1 MGTEH
6 ATKGSPVAA
15 GKADNSA
22 ASTGRP
28 EYPRPGRGR
37 AARWF
42 GRCFY
47 ACGSTGLP
55 PQIACLGGQYTL
67 EKVLKH
73 DFHAA
78 TGLYRRQESKAVGRA
93 VPTKSRGLNEPQ
105 MVGTAQASQ
114 TQNTAFGVPHPPNLK
129 PPARLV
135 CKINRRMHFCFLPL
149 GLIGRLMTRNE
160 ISKLRRCEG
169 IPEVPRVLARLDAHT
184 YVYEYIEG
192 LTLDDRPPLPADF
205 FDRLADALRRIHARN
220 LVHFDLH
227 KRGNILIDTEG
238 RPHII
243 DFQIALHIGDRFL
256 VSRRLSSRLRRWLQS
271 YDIYHVYKYK
281 RRFQPQLLTEAEEKL
296 SYNHSWPLELQRALT
311 WPYKKM
317 RRAALRYL
325 YAKGILTDTADAGT
339 CMETNPARWTKTNS
353 AVSRNE

>member
-6 ATKGSPVAA
+6 TTSGSTAPA
-15 GKADNSA
+15 GKDDNPA
-22 ASTGRP
+22 ASTGRAELP
-28 EYPRPGRGR
+28 CAGKSR

-47 ACGSTGLP
+47 ACGDTGLP
-55 PQIACLGGQYTL
+55 PEIACLGGQYAL

-78 TGLYRRQESKAVGRA
+78 TGLYRRQERA
-93 VPTKSRGLNEPQ
+93 GWGLLHQSGFGGASPTLP
-105 MVGTAQASQ
+105 
-114 TQNTAFGVPHPPNLK
+114 L
-129 PPARLV
+129 RLV

-149 GLIGRLMTRNE
+149 GLLGQLMTHSE

-205 FDRLADALRRIHARN
+205 FDRLADALRRVHARN

-243 DFQIALHIGDRFL
+243 DFQIARHIGDRFL
-256 VSRRLSSRLRRWLQS
+256 LSRWLSSRLRRWLQS
-271 YDIYHVYKYK
+271 YDIYHIYKYK
-281 RRFQPQLLTEAEEKL
+281 RRFQPELLTEAEEKL
-296 SYNHSWPLELQRALT
+296 SHNHSWPLELQRAIA
-311 WPYKKM
+311 WPYKKT
-317 RRAALRYL
+317 RRACLRYL
-325 YAKGILTDTADAGT
+325 YAKGILTGTADAGT
-339 CMETNPARWTKTNS
+339 CGETHPVRWTKTNS
-353 AVSRNE
+353 AASENE